1 MEGGGGGGLD
11 WPARAGSRVGRAP
24 SLRPMSSPASDRPRP
39 SLRPP
44 GRLVVT
50 GGAGFVGAGLVREWL
65 ARGGSALVVDDL
77 SAGRAERLP
86 RHSRLE
92 LVVADVARP
101 GVLSGLLAGG
111 AQAVVHLAARVGVR
125 TVLLDPEGCFEANL
139 AGARALAGALV
150 ALPAAERPRL
160 LAASSSEVYLP
171 RRAPLRETDPLRP
184 LDGAGRWRY
193 AASKRA
199 AEELFDA
206 APRLFGAE
214 PFAAGRGPV
223 HLRLFNVVGPGQDAG
238 TGMVLPLF
246 VERALAGRP
255 LPLHEGGAAVR
266 AFAHVDEVARVLA
279 DLVQLE
285 ALPAGPL
292 NVGGLARAS
301 VAELART
308 VIECAA
314 SSSTLE
320 RVDPRREVA
329 PSFEGIAWREP
340 CLARLAGLG
349 VELPRRDL
357 RAIVADV
364 VAAQRGERGAVVG
377 AAQGGDGCA
386 SPAS

>member
-1 MEGGGGGGLD
+1 M
-11 WPARAGSRVGRAP
+11 PTFP
-24 SLRPMSSPASDRPRP
+24 TDRPRP

-50 GGAGFVGAGLVREWL
+50 GGAGFVGAALVREWL

-86 RHSRLE
+86 RHPRLE
-92 LVVADVARP
+92 LVIADVARP

-111 AQAVVHLAARVGVR
+111 TQAVVHLAARVGVR
-125 TVLLDPEGCFEANL
+125 TVLLDPEGCFAANL
-139 AGARALAGALV
+139 GGARALVEALV
-150 ALPAAERPRL
+150 ALPAAARPRL

-171 RRAPLRETDPLRP
+171 RRAPLREGDPLRP
-184 LDGAGRWRY
+184 LDGLGRWRY

-206 APRLFGAE
+206 APGLWGGE
-214 PFAAGRGPV
+214 PYLPDKGPV

-246 VERALAGRP
+246 VERALDGRP

-279 DLVQLE
+279 DLAQLE
-285 ALPAGPL
+285 GLPAGPL
-292 NVGGLARAS
+292 NVGGRARAS
-301 VAELART
+301 VAELARC

-314 SSSTLE
+314 SRSSLE
-320 RVDPRREVA
+320 RVDPRRDVS

-340 CLARLAGLG
+340 CLARLEGLG

-357 RAIVADV
+357 RSIVADV
-364 VAAQRGERGAVVG
+364 VAAQRGERAAAVGAVH
-377 AAQGGDGCA
+377 GGDGCA
-386 SPAS
+386 SPGS